1 MFYNSF
7 RATQSAMRQR
17 QLSGKHASSIFINPK
32 ERLLNMP
39 KRQKL
44 KNLLITKFIQKYNIK
59 NPDTFLIPAVTD
71 FIQTERLNDT
81 DLKRLDNR
89 IQKLLKNSKSK
100 ESLKST
106 LTKNLQNINIPDQ
119 NDNQSE
125 IINENKF
132 PISPTQKISNTTE
145 NEKVIKNNEFPAINP
160 LKTYTNTIPQND
172 DRLRNRGISSYS
184 SRGTKTNYFK
194 SPAEELAEL
203 EKELSEEEDKTKK
216 NYKRID
222 FTKDGNEWNAILK
235 YNKKLNDR
243 QVLEEKMK
251 DREVKKRTKDYLDL
265 QIKEKLKREYE
276 DELKEKEY
284 NKIVQEHAKKLDEM
298 EEMKSQKIKEQI
310 KRLKENRDEQL
321 KNEKMRKKIEELK
334 EKKFDMKLVKNYK
347 ENLERVRKEKIE
359 KKRRENEALRKAIK
373 ENELKQKIL
382 KEKIKKEKEEDIKMN
397 EERMKLDLRKENERN
412 RYYEN
417 IQAHGNKFSM
427 KQAEEILEKLKKDQ
441 KAEDEKIQ
449 YYYDAKNK
457 EANEKQVKER
467 LRRQK
472 ERQDIK
478 RFLDMQIEER
488 KKEENLLK
496 LLDEEQARIW
506 NIDCQKYFDDEKIA
520 EKKIKLMNKKNFECL
535 LNQIEEKR
543 KSKSKQNIMSD
554 NEYAMNREILEKA
567 EKEEKIPLIQ

>member
-1 MFYNSF
+1 
-7 RATQSAMRQR
+7 
-17 QLSGKHASSIFINPK
+17 
-32 ERLLNMP
+32 MP

-184 SRGTKTNYFK
+184 SRGAKTNYFK

-235 YNKKLNDR
+235 YNKKLYDR

-347 ENLERVRKEKIE
+347 ENLERV
-359 KKRRENEALRKAIK
+359 
-373 ENELKQKIL
+373 
-382 KEKIKKEKEEDIKMN
+382 IKMN